1 MLIYQLYLKKIAPMK
16 IFKFTLIALITT
28 AILSCSDNSND
39 PELDL
44 TNESL
49 AGNYNITILNIDIE
63 SSAEVAGVP
72 VTISNTTIDGDT
84 FQVDV
89 VFNTN
94 GTYTAG
100 GQYRVTS
107 TVTPV
112 ATAPVTNT
120 EIIVFNNSGSY
131 SINTDENTITFMV
144 QDQALLSGTF
154 NVADFNENSISLD
167 QQVEETVG
175 DITSLIN
182 MNISLERI

>member
-1 MLIYQLYLKKIAPMK
+1 MK
-16 IFKFTLIALITT
+16 IFKLTLIAFITT
-28 AILSCSDNSND
+28 TILSCSDNSND

-49 AGNYNITILNIDIE
+49 AGSYNITILNIDIE

-120 EIIVFNNSGSY
+120 EIIVFDDSGSY
-131 SINTDENTITFMV
+131 SINSDESTITFMI

-154 NVADFNENSISLD
+154 NVSDFNENSISLT
-167 QQVEETVG
+167 QQVEETIG